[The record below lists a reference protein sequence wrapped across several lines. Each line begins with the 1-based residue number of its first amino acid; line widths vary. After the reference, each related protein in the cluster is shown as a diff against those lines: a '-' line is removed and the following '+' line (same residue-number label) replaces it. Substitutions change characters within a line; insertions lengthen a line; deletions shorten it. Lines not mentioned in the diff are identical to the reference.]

1 MNFLHNSRVV
11 LIRIGKVLPFIVCLL
26 VFVSYTESL
35 FALATED
42 FIVYDEEIILR
53 KPISWFIGQYF
64 EYNIQMLA
72 VLCIISV
79 AIETCKWNKLACVYL
94 GANLY
99 EKYWFNGH
107 IYDIE
112 VYYVVILVNMLVSGY
127 LIYRGMKILVKN
139 T

>member
-1 MNFLHNSRVV
+1 MV
-11 LIRIGKVLPFIVCLL
+11 LIRIGKVLPFIICML
-26 VFVSYTESL
+26 VLVSYTESL
-35 FALATED
+35 FALTTED
-42 FIVYDEEIILR
+42 FVAWGDEVILR

-107 IYDIE
+107 VYDIE